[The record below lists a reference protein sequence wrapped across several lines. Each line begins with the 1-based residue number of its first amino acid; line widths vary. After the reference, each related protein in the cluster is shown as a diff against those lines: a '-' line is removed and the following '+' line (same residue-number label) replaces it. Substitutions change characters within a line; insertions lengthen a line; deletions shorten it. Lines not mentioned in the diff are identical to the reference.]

1 MRNKFSE
8 VVSKIGYKDERI
20 CVVVADI
27 SPAGAMIKFREKF
40 PKRFVNCGVA

>member
-27 SPAGAMIKFREKF
+27 SPAGAMIKFRKNSQ
-40 PKRFVNCGVA
+40 KICKLWCS